1 MAIRLEQVNK
11 DTPFKVKKKYIAN
24 PDLLTRRLVE
34 LEENYNVLEWRI
46 VDDNLKPIPQGGEG
60 QWLKQVT
67 RFSNSY

>member
-11 DTPFKVKKKYIAN
+11 DSSFKVKTRYIVN
-24 PDLLTRRLVE
+24 PALLTRRLVE

-46 VDDNLKPIPQGGEG
+46 VDDNLKPIPQDGEG

-67 RFSNSY
+67 RFSNSC

>member
-11 DTPFKVKKKYIAN
+11 DTPFKVKKKYIYN
-24 PDLLTRRLVE
+24 PALLTRRLVE

-60 QWLKQVT
+60 RWLKQVT